1 MGPLRLFMEPKS
13 LALITGS
20 TSEGLGAAV
29 AGNLLAGQSN
39 AGIYVISKD
48 TPQAREGQG
57 YRNVGDLPIVPD
69 LGIICTP
76 AATVVEALDE
86 AGQKGIKAAVVITA
100 DPQGSDPETP
110 LKAALRIVGKRH
122 GCRFLG
128 PGSAGINMPA
138 GGINASWIGKGLALG
153 NLALVSQS
161 GSIAASV
168 AQWAILHGIG
178 LSRVISVGDEA
189 DVGLEEILAYLAAD
203 IRTTGILLYLRKVVR
218 GRAFV
223 SSARAAAR
231 IKPVLVL
238 KPRLLAS
245 LSANDE
251 PRVDPDAV
259 YDAVFRRAGLLR
271 VYDTEEWFDAAE
283 NLGRLRQRNNG
294 KLAIISN
301 GSGPGCLAAAQIA
314 AEGLLACFQEKTTTA
329 LEKLIPAG
337 VSAVNPI
344 DLGRDATS
352 EHYAE
357 ALAAL
362 GDDVNVAAALVI
374 SAPSPVGAS
383 ADLPEV
389 LAHAAKHTSMQVFAC
404 WFGGALDREGQRL
417 LGNANVALYDKPEK
431 AARAFIHLG
440 RYRRNQEELRQVPAS
455 RRRQLAGVAAEMDA
469 TAPVSGGALLLTDE
483 KESAAVLSAYGTI
496 WRAIKAKRALLEKQ
510 ESIAVL
516 RAFGFPVAQ
525 RLEEDLHSV
534 PLSLSLLNDS
544 TFGRVIFISVAGRH
558 LVTLP
563 PLNEELTQALAV
575 AAASA
580 LQAATG
586 IDVRTRNVQNMVIR
600 MADLAVELPEIVA
613 LVVSSVALHRDEL
626 IIIDAQARVAAPDD
640 AGNHLC
646 IHPYPRELEERLQ
659 VKDGREVLI
668 RPIRIEDIPLYH
680 KMLNAI
686 PARDLFL
693 RFCSAFGDLTQA
705 IPTELL
711 ANLIHFDYSRD
722 MTFIA
727 LGAGRTGEVEAL
739 GVVDAFI
746 SPSREQAEYSIL
758 VHSDMAGT
766 GLGKSLM
773 TKIIDYCRV
782 SGVAELFGL
791 VLCQNARMLGLCT
804 RLGFTRASEE
814 PDEDMVKVV
823 LPLQSLQ
830 PTDLTELRQAGP

>member
-283 NLGRLRQRNNG
+283 TLGRLRQRNNG

-301 GSGPGCLAAAQIA
+301 GNGPGCLAAAQIA
-314 AEGLLACFQEKTTTA
+314 AEGLL
-329 LEKLIPAG
+329 G
-337 VSAVNPI
+337 
-344 DLGRDATS
+344 
-352 EHYAE
+352 
-357 ALAAL
+357 
-362 GDDVNVAAALVI
+362 
-374 SAPSPVGAS
+374 
-383 ADLPEV
+383 
-389 LAHAAKHTSMQVFAC
+389 
-404 WFGGALDREGQRL
+404 
-417 LGNANVALYDKPEK
+417 
-431 AARAFIHLG
+431 
-440 RYRRNQEELRQVPAS
+440 
-455 RRRQLAGVAAEMDA
+455 
-469 TAPVSGGALLLTDE
+469 
-483 KESAAVLSAYGTI
+483 
-496 WRAIKAKRALLEKQ
+496 
-510 ESIAVL
+510 
-516 RAFGFPVAQ
+516 
-525 RLEEDLHSV
+525 
-534 PLSLSLLNDS
+534 
-544 TFGRVIFISVAGRH
+544 
-558 LVTLP
+558 
-563 PLNEELTQALAV
+563 
-575 AAASA
+575 
-580 LQAATG
+580 
-586 IDVRTRNVQNMVIR
+586 
-600 MADLAVELPEIVA
+600 
-613 LVVSSVALHRDEL
+613 
-626 IIIDAQARVAAPDD
+626 
-640 AGNHLC
+640 
-646 IHPYPRELEERLQ
+646 
-659 VKDGREVLI
+659 
-668 RPIRIEDIPLYH
+668 
-680 KMLNAI
+680 
-686 PARDLFL
+686 
-693 RFCSAFGDLTQA
+693 
-705 IPTELL
+705 
-711 ANLIHFDYSRD
+711 
-722 MTFIA
+722 
-727 LGAGRTGEVEAL
+727 
-739 GVVDAFI
+739 
-746 SPSREQAEYSIL
+746 
-758 VHSDMAGT
+758 
-766 GLGKSLM
+766 
-773 TKIIDYCRV
+773 
-782 SGVAELFGL
+782 
-791 VLCQNARMLGLCT
+791 
-804 RLGFTRASEE
+804 
-814 PDEDMVKVV
+814 
-823 LPLQSLQ
+823 
-830 PTDLTELRQAGP
+830 